1 MEKRLYFCK
10 GGYVIIRSHNH
21 ELFVV
26 LFHGGVALWFPLRR
40 WLKFTT
46 TGIDLEDETISI
58 YKEAPFQLGDLLH
71 CNIGGCWRLKTKQ
84 GNEVDIRI
92 SSFKRIRNPCYIA
105 TKHGITL
112 QMNQW
117 NKLKRLVRYINIK
130 FPVISKEQYC
140 KRAIYHPDPISGK
153 LCDECYPEVGRDQYN
168 CMYD

>member
-46 TGIDLEDETISI
+46 IGIDLVDETISI
-58 YKEAPFQLGDLLH
+58 YKEDPFQLGDLLH

-112 QMNQW
+112 QMNCGTNFRDLFVTLTSSFQLFQRHSVV
-117 NKLKRLVRYINIK
+117 KVQYITRIRSAVNCVTN
-130 FPVISKEQYC
+130 VIPK
-140 KRAIYHPDPISGK
+140 
-153 LCDECYPEVGRDQYN
+153 
-168 CMYD
+168 